1 MEGRVF
7 STIRE
12 NWAFARHL
20 RPQQVQ
26 RRVQL
31 ELLRRWRVWMVPR
44 GEPRDA
50 WAALRRDIPRPLM
63 PPRCGLERTR
73 NDRWR
78 FTFLN
83 ETREFPWPID
93 WDLRNAETHDQLWK
107 MNLHYMEYLESVTDA
122 DFSHLVDDWLTRNRP
137 YRPGY
142 WRDIWNSYTT
152 SLRVVVW
159 LQQLACRRD
168 RIAPALVARMASSL
182 VEQID
187 FLDQHLETDL
197 RGNHLMKNIKA
208 LLWGARCFDLP
219 ESQEWQR
226 TARALLDQELEEQIL
241 ADGVHYER
249 SPSYHCQVFADLVEI
264 YSATEDPRLREG
276 LGATLARMA
285 AATADLTHP
294 DGGVALFN
302 DAGLHMAHPP
312 GACLAAYRGM
322 TGAAVAP
329 RDRIR
334 LEDAGFFGVRT
345 DDFYVLADCG
355 PIAPDFL
362 VAHGHGDI
370 LSFEWSAGGK
380 RIIVDPGVFEYA
392 SGPRRAYSRSTR
404 GHNTVTVADAE
415 QAEFFGAF
423 RCGRRPRAE
432 VLACEP
438 TANGG
443 LVLEGTHDGFDH
455 LPGRPRHV
463 RRFVMSPA
471 AGSIEIVDR
480 IEGDGTRAATAR
492 LLLHPACAVRIDG
505 PRAVVEREDVRV
517 DVVAQQPIRCEPAY
531 WSPDMGLWLET
542 RRLVIHFVDTH
553 RLLLLRLPSPSR
565 RGSRTK
571 PM

>member
-1 MEGRVF
+1 MEF
-7 STIRE
+7 
-12 NWAFARHL
+12 
-20 RPQQVQ
+20 
-26 RRVQL
+26 
-31 ELLRRWRVWMVPR
+31 
-44 GEPRDA
+44 
-50 WAALRRDIPRPLM
+50 
-63 PPRCGLERTR
+63 
-73 NDRWR
+73 
-78 FTFLN
+78 
-83 ETREFPWPID
+83 
-93 WDLRNAETHDQLWK
+93 
-107 MNLHYMEYLESVTDA
+107 
-122 DFSHLVDDWLTRNRP
+122 
-137 YRPGY
+137 
-142 WRDIWNSYTT
+142 TT
-152 SLRVVVW
+152 SARPPIIV
-159 LQQLACRRD
+159 RFS
-168 RIAPALVARMASSL
+168 RICSKS
-182 VEQID
+182 
-187 FLDQHLETDL
+187 
-197 RGNHLMKNIKA
+197 
-208 LLWGARCFDLP
+208 
-219 ESQEWQR
+219 
-226 TARALLDQELEEQIL
+226 
-241 ADGVHYER
+241 
-249 SPSYHCQVFADLVEI
+249 

-322 TGAAVAP
+322 SGAAVAH

-392 SGPRRAYSRSTR
+392 SGPRRCVFPKHPRATTPSRSPMPSR
-404 GHNTVTVADAE
+404 PSSSAPSVAA
-415 QAEFFGAF
+415 G
-423 RCGRRPRAE
+423 GPRAE

-480 IEGDGTRAATAR
+480 IEGDGHQAAIAR
-492 LLLHPACAVRIDG
+492 LLLHPACT
-505 PRAVVEREDVRV
+505 
-517 DVVAQQPIRCEPAY
+517 
-531 WSPDMGLWLET
+531 L
-542 RRLVIHFVDTH
+542 
-553 RLLLLRLPSPSR
+553 
-565 RGSRTK
+565 
-571 PM
+571 